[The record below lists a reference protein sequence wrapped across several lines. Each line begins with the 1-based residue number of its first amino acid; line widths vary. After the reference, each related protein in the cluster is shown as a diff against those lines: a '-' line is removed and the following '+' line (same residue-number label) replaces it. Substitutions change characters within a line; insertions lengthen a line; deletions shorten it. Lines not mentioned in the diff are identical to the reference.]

1 MPFAPRVRGASR
13 SRLLPLLLPLLCST
27 LELKLMLT
35 VLSFRRLAQSILII
49 AGTFLFTTA
58 SFAGSVH
65 SCKTSYQRVG
75 NTQDI
80 RKVTRCVLDLSEGG
94 VGDVVE
100 IKNQYNYIIATGSIV
115 SKKGRHTIVVLK
127 DIFKQVKSGYPV
139 IVRNNDSIDH
149 WTATTAP
156 Y

>member
-1 MPFAPRVRGASR
+1 MFAA
-13 SRLLPLLLPLLCST
+13 CST
-27 LELKLMLT
+27 
-35 VLSFRRLAQSILII
+35 RRLAQSALLVIGSLLYVPS
-49 AGTFLFTTA
+49 G
-58 SFAGSVH
+58 FAGSVH

-75 NTQDI
+75 TTQDI
-80 RKVTRCVLDLSEGG
+80 RKVTHCVLDISEGS

-115 SKKGRHTIVVLK
+115 RKKGRHTIVVLK

-149 WTATTAP
+149 WTATMAP